1 MVLRKDQL
9 HWEQKFSEITIYTQ
23 LKQQCAIPTMPNKAQ
38 KVPGKLGK
46 AMIKILSVF
55 VQKIFLNKHLRI
67 K

>member
-1 MVLRKDQL
+1 
-9 HWEQKFSEITIYTQ
+9 
-23 LKQQCAIPTMPNKAQ
+23 MPNKAQ

-55 VQKIFLNKHLRI
+55 VPKIFLNKHLRI